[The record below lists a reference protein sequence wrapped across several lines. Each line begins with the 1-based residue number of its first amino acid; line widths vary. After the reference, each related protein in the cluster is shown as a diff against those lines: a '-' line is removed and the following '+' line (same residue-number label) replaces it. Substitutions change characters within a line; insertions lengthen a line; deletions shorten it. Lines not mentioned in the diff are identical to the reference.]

1 MALHSTPDRQEFRPQ
16 TGYDPL
22 LRQFRCEESV
32 SPISPEIGAIETRR
46 PEWIIVARKRTW
58 LEWLNPFSRFQRW
71 FTFFAIVWLLV
82 ASYLLY
88 RAFTTDGI
96 KLSATFAI
104 YLLAT
109 VVCSSLAFVLY
120 GLDKRSAIRDKP
132 RISERT
138 LHLLSVFGGWPGAH
152 LARITFRHKTL
163 KVSFRVVFWVIVMI
177 HLTLI
182 TYCMLFGWWVD
193 SFKALTGI

>member
-1 MALHSTPDRQEFRPQ
+1 M
-16 TGYDPL
+16 
-22 LRQFRCEESV
+22 
-32 SPISPEIGAIETRR
+32 
-46 PEWIIVARKRTW
+46 IVARKRTW

-163 KVSFRVVFWVIVMI
+163 KVSFRIVFWVIVMI

>member
-1 MALHSTPDRQEFRPQ
+1 M
-16 TGYDPL
+16 
-22 LRQFRCEESV
+22 
-32 SPISPEIGAIETRR
+32 
-46 PEWIIVARKRTW
+46 ARKRTW
-58 LEWLNPFSRFQRW
+58 LEWLNPFTRLQRW
-71 FTFFAIVWLLV
+71 FTLFVIVWLFA

-109 VVCSSLAFVLY
+109 VACSLIAFVMY
-120 GLDKRSAIRDKP
+120 GWDKQSAMREKP

-152 LARITFRHKTL
+152 LARITFRHKTV
-163 KVSFRVVFWVIVMI
+163 KVSFRVVFWIIVVA
-177 HLTLI
+177 HLTLM
-182 TYCMLFGWWVD
+182 TLCMLTGWWVD
-193 SFKALTGI
+193 SVKALTGI

>member
-1 MALHSTPDRQEFRPQ
+1 MLEPFS
-16 TGYDPL
+16 L
-22 LRQFRCEESV
+22 S
-32 SPISPEIGAIETRR
+32 
-46 PEWIIVARKRTW
+46 WIIVARKRTW
-58 LEWLNPFSRFQRW
+58 LEWLNPFTRVQRW
-71 FTFFAIVWLLV
+71 FTFFAVIWLLV

-120 GLDKRSAIRDKP
+120 GVDKRSAIRDKP